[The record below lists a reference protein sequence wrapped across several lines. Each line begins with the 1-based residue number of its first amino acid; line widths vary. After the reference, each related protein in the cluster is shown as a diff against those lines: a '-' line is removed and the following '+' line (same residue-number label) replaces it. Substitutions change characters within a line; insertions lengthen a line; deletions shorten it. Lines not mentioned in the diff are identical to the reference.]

1 MQIERFRVRD
11 HAAGAALRVGAASR
25 DVKAKQPSTEVPTY
39 GAPTYDAPT
48 YDAPTHELIR
58 TRLVDNPRPGSRL
71 YSPPPTLAEQMLGN
85 HGKYDQ
91 TIARALCSVASW
103 CYAEPDT
110 FARMMTGLYLP
121 DTECV
126 TVSFENDALLVNN
139 DVFLLQSTD
148 GKVAVL
154 SFRGTS
160 PLSAITWAAN
170 ASVSTDP
177 FRQVGYVHGGFY
189 RSVLA
194 LFSVMRPL
202 LTQIV
207 SGKSIVEVADALRD
221 EFDVTNG
228 APAGAPRRARPGRSP
243 SARRRSS
250 ARGEKPAASDTRRR
264 SSR

>member
-25 DVKAKQPSTEVPTY
+25 NVKAKQPSTEVPTY
-39 GAPTYDAPT
+39 GAPTYGAPT
-48 YDAPTHELIR
+48 YGAPTYEPPINTLRVHH
-58 TRLVDNPRPGSRL
+58 PQPGSPS
-71 YSPPPTLAEQMLGN
+71 YSPVPTLAEQMLGN
-85 HGKYDQ
+85 HGRYDQ

-202 LTQIV
+202 LAQIV
-207 SGKSIVEVADALRD
+207 SGESIVEVADALRD

-228 APAGAPRRARPGRSP
+228 APVEPPAEGAPGAKLDDACAHAGIDKIRDQL
-243 SARRRSS
+243 
-250 ARGEKPAASDTRRR
+250 K
-264 SSR
+264 